1 MAVNDVTTENKILEA
16 ANSVFLLYGYHGT
29 KLHQIADLAGIHK
42 SAVHYYFRSKDIL
55 YGKVV
60 SFVIENILKENNKFT
75 TNQKLIEVHQW
86 FIFTELYNNKNL
98 FENVLKELYIVD
110 WSEKLTEL
118 KKVQSAVEIITKTI
132 LKL

>member
-1 MAVNDVTTENKILEA
+1 MADNDVTTENKILEA

-29 KLHQIADLAGIHK
+29 RLHQIADLAGIHK
-42 SAVHYYFRSKDIL
+42 SAVHYYFRSKEIL

-60 SFVIENILKENNKFT
+60 SFVIENILTENNKFT
-75 TNQKLIEVHQW
+75 TNQKLKEVHLW

-118 KKVQSAVEIITKTI
+118 KKVLEIKIATPQS
-132 LKL
+132 

>member
-1 MAVNDVTTENKILEA
+1 MADNDVTTENKILEA

-42 SAVHYYFRSKDIL
+42 SAVHYYFRSKEIL

-60 SFVIENILKENNKFT
+60 SFVIENILTENNKFT
-75 TNQKLIEVHQW
+75 TNQKLKEVHLW

-118 KKVQSAVEIITKTI
+118 KKVLEIKIATPQS
-132 LKL
+132 

>member
-1 MAVNDVTTENKILEA
+1 MADNDVTTENKILEA

-29 KLHQIADLAGIHK
+29 KLNRIADLAGIHK

-60 SFVIENILKENNKFT
+60 SFVIDNILKENNKFT
-75 TNQKLIEVHQW
+75 TNQKLIEGHQW
-86 FIFTELYNNKNL
+86 FIFTELYNNKIL

-118 KKVQSAVEIITKTI
+118 KKVLEIKIATPQS
-132 LKL
+132 